1 HSLNITSFPTRR
13 SSDLPMK
20 KTLLGVWMLFLLV
33 SASSFAQ
40 TRTVTGVVI
49 SGEDDLPLPGVN
61 VSVAGTARG
70 TITSID
76 GDYSI
81 EVASTD
87 TLQFSFI
94 GLTSV
99 KRFVG
104 NQNNSHVR
112 LEVDTKTLGEI
123 VVVGYGSQEKKE
135 LTGAVAQLDARSF
148 ENTSIASLDQAM
160 QGRIAGVQISQNSG
174 TPGGGISVRVRGS
187 SSISAS
193 NQPLYVVDGIPVNS
207 GDPSHPE

>member
-1 HSLNITSFPTRR
+1 
-13 SSDLPMK
+13 
-20 KTLLGVWMLFLLV
+20 LLGVWMLFLLV

-61 VSVAGTARG
+61 VSGAGTARG

-94 GLTSV
+94 GFTTV

-104 NQNNSHVR
+104 NQGNINVTFE
-112 LEVDTKTLGEI
+112 LDTKTLGAL
-123 VVVGYGSQEKKE
+123 VVVGYGSQEKKDF
-135 LTGAVAQLDARSF
+135 TGAVAQLAARSF
-148 ENTSIASLDQAM
+148 ENTSIASLDQPM
-160 QGRIAGVQISQNSG
+160 
-174 TPGGGISVRVRGS
+174 
-187 SSISAS
+187 
-193 NQPLYVVDGIPVNS
+193 
-207 GDPSHPE
+207 